1 MSKKAEEASFDYQRE
16 LGMIDSVSDEH
27 IVARRMGFQDGYKKA
42 EKDLALTWE
51 DIHKIV
57 LLTSKVSQE
66 FTTDN
71 TYCEVYEEV
80 LKRFNEYKEGKK

>member
-1 MSKKAEEASFDYQRE
+1 MTKTQCPFDIELHRE
-16 LGMIDSVSDEH
+16 IWG
-27 IVARRMGFQDGYKKA
+27 QGYRAA

-51 DIHKIV
+51 DMYKIV